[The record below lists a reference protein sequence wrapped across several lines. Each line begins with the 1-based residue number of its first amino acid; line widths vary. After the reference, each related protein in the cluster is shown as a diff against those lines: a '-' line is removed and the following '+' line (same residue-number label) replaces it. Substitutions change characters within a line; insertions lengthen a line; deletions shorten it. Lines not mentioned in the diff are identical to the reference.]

1 MLKKGQLLI
10 DNLVGQQVILSPGQ
24 QLIAGRTAD
33 LPIGEDDLAVH
44 RHFLHFFESDEVW
57 LVKTSAIS

>member
-44 RHFLHFFESDEVW
+44 RHFLHFFESDGV
-57 LVKTSAIS
+57 